1 MRIAFYA
8 PLKPPDHPVPS
19 GDRRVARLLMAA
31 LAAAGHEPIL
41 AARLRSRDGNGDHE
55 RQARL
60 RALGGRLAERY
71 LRRVAARPSLRP
83 DLWLTY
89 HLYYKAPDWI
99 GPRVAAALRIPYVVA
114 EASLAQKRRDGEWQ
128 IGHRATADALRR
140 AERVI
145 GLNSADREGV
155 MPALARPEHWT
166 ALLPFLDTAPF
177 DVAVATRRATRARLA
192 QTWKLDPAL
201 PWLATVAMMRVDVK
215 LESYRLLG
223 AALARC
229 LDQPFQLLV
238 AGDGPAREQ
247 VAAALAP
254 LGERVRWLGL
264 LEEGAVP
271 ELLAASDLYVW
282 PAIGEAY
289 GLAILEAQAA
299 GLPVVA
305 GHTGGVGDI
314 VADGLT
320 GLLVPVG
327 EPAEFSAAAAVLIND
342 EARRAR
348 MSLAARRKIAA
359 HHDLAA
365 AARRL
370 DAVLRDLVPA
380 TSP

>member
-19 GDRRVARLLMAA
+19 GDRRMARLLMAA
-31 LAAAGHEPIL
+31 LATAGHEPIL
-41 AARLRSRDGNGDHE
+41 AARLRSRDGTGDRE
-55 RQARL
+55 RQSRL
-60 RALGGRLAERY
+60 RALGARLAERY
-71 LRRVAARPSLRP
+71 LRRVAARPSQRP

-89 HLYYKAPDWI
+89 HPYYKAPDWI

-114 EASLAQKRRDGEWQ
+114 EASLAEKRSAGEWQ
-128 IGHRATADALRR
+128 IGHGATADALKR
-140 AERVI
+140 ADRVI
-145 GLNSADREGV
+145 GLNSTDREGV
-155 MPALARPEHWT
+155 LPVLARPEHWT
-166 ALLPFLDTAPF
+166 ALLPFLDTGPF
-177 DVAVATRRATRARLA
+177 DIAVAGRRTAREKLA
-192 QTWKLDPAL
+192 QRWKLDPAL
-201 PWLATVAMMRVDVK
+201 PWLATVAMMRADVK

-229 LDQPFQLLV
+229 RDLPFQLLV
-238 AGDGPAREQ
+238 AGDGPARDQ
-247 VAAALAP
+247 AIAALAP
-254 LGERVRWLGL
+254 VKGRARFLGR
-264 LEEGAVP
+264 LEEPAVP

-305 GHTGGVGDI
+305 GDTGGVGDI
-314 VADGLT
+314 VAHGVT

-327 EPAEFSAAAAVLIND
+327 DVAAFSAGTAVLID
-342 EARRAR
+342 DWTRRTR
-348 MSLAARRKIAA
+348 MSHAARRKVAA
-359 HHDLAA
+359 SHDLAS

-380 TSP
+380 SGP

>member
-19 GDRRVARLLMAA
+19 GDRRMASLLMAA
-31 LAAAGHEPIL
+31 LTAAGHEPVL
-41 AARLRSRDGNGDHE
+41 AARLRSRDSTGDRE

-60 RALGGRLAERY
+60 RALGARLAERY
-71 LRRVAARPSLRP
+71 LRRVAGRPSLRP

-114 EASLAQKRRDGEWQ
+114 EASVAQKRSAGPWW
-128 IGHRATADALRR
+128 IGHEATVAALKRAD
-140 AERVI
+140 RVI

-155 MPALARPEHWT
+155 LPALASPEHWT
-166 ALLPFLDTAPF
+166 ALPPFLDTGPF
-177 DVAVATRRATRARLA
+177 ETAVAGRRLA
-192 QTWKLDPAL
+192 RSRLAERWKLDLSL
-201 PWLATVAMMRVDVK
+201 PWLATVAMMRGDVK
-215 LESYRLLG
+215 LASYRLLG

-229 LDQPFQLLV
+229 RGRPFELLV
-238 AGDGPAREQ
+238 AGDGPARDL
-247 VAAALAP
+247 VATAFAP
-254 LGERVRWLGL
+254 VEGRVRLLGL
-264 LEEGAVP
+264 LDETTVP

-305 GHTGGVGDI
+305 GEAGGVGDI
-314 VADGLT
+314 VAHGVT

-327 EPAEFSAAAAVLIND
+327 DVAAFSAGTAALID
-342 EARRAR
+342 DAPRRAR
-348 MSLAARRKIAA
+348 MGEAARRKVRDG
-359 HHDLAA
+359 HDLAA

-370 DAVLRDLVPA
+370 DAVLCDLVLPVA
-380 TSP
+380 L

>member
-41 AARLRSRDGNGDHE
+41 AARLRSRDGSGDRE

-71 LRRVAARPSLRP
+71 LRQVAARPSLRP

-99 GPRVAAALRIPYVVA
+99 GPGVAAALRIPYVVA
-114 EASLAQKRRDGEWQ
+114 EASLAEKRKSGEWQ
-128 IGHRATADALRR
+128 IGHRATADALKH

-166 ALLPFLDTAPF
+166 ALLPFLDITPF
-177 DVAVATRRATRARLA
+177 DVAVATRRATRVRLA

-201 PWLATVAMMRVDVK
+201 PWLASVAMMRADVK

-247 VAAALAP
+247 VVAALAP
-254 LGERVRWLGL
+254 LGKRVRWLGV

-299 GLPVVA
+299 GLPVVV

-327 EPAEFSAAAAVLIND
+327 DPAAFSAAAAVLIND
-342 EARRAR
+342 ATRRAR
-348 MSLAARRKIAA
+348 MSLAARRKVAT

>member
-19 GDRRVARLLMAA
+19 GDRRMARLLIEA
-31 LAAAGHEPIL
+31 LAAAGHEPVL
-41 AARLRSRDGNGDHE
+41 AARLRSWEGAGDHE

-60 RALGGRLAERY
+60 RAVGGRLAERY

-99 GPRVAAALRIPYVVA
+99 GPHVAAALRIPYVVA
-114 EASLAQKRRDGEWQ
+114 EASLAEKRSTGDWQ
-128 IGHRATADALRR
+128 MGHRGAADALRR
-140 AERVI
+140 ADRVI
-145 GLNSADREGV
+145 GLNSSDREGV
-155 MPALARPEHWT
+155 LSALGRPEHWV
-166 ALLPFLDTAPF
+166 ALLPFLATAPF
-177 DVAVATRRATRARLA
+177 DAAVAGRRETRAALA
-192 QTWKLDPAL
+192 RRWKLDPAL
-201 PWLATVAMMRVDVK
+201 PWLATVAMMREDVK

-229 LDQPFQLLV
+229 GDRPFQLLV
-238 AGDGPAREQ
+238 AGDGPARDQ
-247 VAAALAP
+247 VTAALA
-254 LGERVRWLGL
+254 RVEGRMRLVGC
-264 LEEGAVP
+264 LEESAVP

-305 GHTGGVGDI
+305 GQTGGVGDI
-314 VADGLT
+314 VAHGVT

-327 EPAEFSAAAAVLIND
+327 DVAAFSAGTASLID
-342 EARRAR
+342 DQSRRAR
-348 MSLAARRKIAA
+348 MGEAARRKVAA
-359 HHDLAA
+359 SHDLAA
-365 AARRL
+365 AGRRL
-370 DAVLRDLVPA
+370 DAVLRDLVPVPA
-380 TSP
+380 P

>member
-41 AARLRSRDGNGDHE
+41 AARLRSRDGSGDRE

-60 RALGGRLAERY
+60 QALGGRLVERY
-71 LRRVAARPSLRP
+71 LRQVAARPSLRP

-99 GPRVAAALRIPYVVA
+99 GPGVAAALRIPYVVA
-114 EASLAQKRRDGEWQ
+114 EASLAEKHKGGEWR
-128 IGHRATADALRR
+128 IGHRATADALKR

-155 MPALARPEHWT
+155 MPALARPEYWT

-177 DVAVATRRATRARLA
+177 EVAVAARRATRARLA

-201 PWLATVAMMRVDVK
+201 PWLATVAMMRADVK

-247 VAAALAP
+247 VVAALAP
-254 LGERVRWLGL
+254 LGKRVRWLGV

-271 ELLAASDLYVW
+271 ELLTASDLYVW

-327 EPAEFSAAAAVLIND
+327 DPAGFSAAAAVLID
-342 EARRAR
+342 DAARRAR
-348 MSLAARRKIAA
+348 MSLAARRKVAT
-359 HHDLAA
+359 HHDIGA

>member
-41 AARLRSRDGNGDHE
+41 AARLRSRDGSGDRE

-60 RALGGRLAERY
+60 RALGARLAERY
-71 LRRVAARPSLRP
+71 LRQVAARPSLRP

-99 GPRVAAALRIPYVVA
+99 GPGVAAALRIPYVVA
-114 EASLAQKRRDGEWQ
+114 EASLAEKRKGGEWQ
-128 IGHRATADALRR
+128 IGHRATADALKR

-155 MPALARPEHWT
+155 MPALSRPEHWT

-177 DVAVATRRATRARLA
+177 EVAVATRRATRARLA

-201 PWLATVAMMRVDVK
+201 PWLATVAMMRADVK

-229 LDQPFQLLV
+229 LDQPFQLVV

-247 VAAALAP
+247 VVAALAP
-254 LGERVRWLGL
+254 LGKRVRWLGV

-305 GHTGGVGDI
+305 GQTGGVGDI

-320 GLLVPVG
+320 GLLVPAG
-327 EPAEFSAAAAVLIND
+327 KPADFSAATAVLIDD
-342 EARRAR
+342 ETRRAR
-348 MSLAARRKIAA
+348 MSLAARRKVAT

-370 DAVLRDLVPA
+370 DAVLRELVPA

>member
-19 GDRRVARLLMAA
+19 GDRRMARLLMAA

-41 AARLRSRDGNGDHE
+41 AARLRSREGSGDHE

-60 RALGGRLAERY
+60 RALGTRLADRY

-89 HLYYKAPDWI
+89 HVYYKAPDWI
-99 GPRVAAALRIPYVVA
+99 GPRVASALRIPYVVA
-114 EASLAQKRRDGEWQ
+114 EASLAEKRSDGDWQ
-128 IGHRATADALRR
+128 IGHRATAEALKL
-140 AERVI
+140 ADRVI

-155 MPALARPEHWT
+155 ARVLTRPEHWT

-177 DVAVATRRATRARLA
+177 EIAVAERRAARARLA
-192 QTWKLDPAL
+192 QRWKLEPAL
-201 PWLATVAMMRVDVK
+201 PWLVTVAMMRADVK

-229 LDQPFQLLV
+229 LDRPFQLLV
-238 AGDGPAREQ
+238 AGDGPAREH
-247 VAAALAP
+247 VIAALAP
-254 LGERVRWLGL
+254 VKSRVRFLGR
-264 LEEGAVP
+264 LEESAVP
-271 ELLAASDLYVW
+271 ELLAAGDVYVW
-282 PAIGEAY
+282 PAVGEAY

-305 GHTGGVGDI
+305 GQTGGVGDI
-314 VADGLT
+314 VTNGVT
-320 GLLVPVG
+320 GILVPVG
-327 EPAEFSAAAAVLIND
+327 DIPEFSAATAVLIDD
-342 EARRAR
+342 ETRRAR
-348 MSLAARRKIAA
+348 MGSAARRKVAA
-359 HHDLAA
+359 NHDLAA

-370 DAVLRDLVPA
+370 DAVLRDLVSTAAP
-380 TSP
+380 

>member
-19 GDRRVARLLMAA
+19 GDRQMARLLMAA

-41 AARLRSRDGNGDHE
+41 AARLRSRDGSGDHE

-60 RALGGRLAERY
+60 RALGARLAERY
-71 LRRVAARPSLRP
+71 ISRVTAHPSLRP
-83 DLWLTY
+83 DLWFTY

-99 GPRVAAALRIPYVVA
+99 GPRVATALRIPYVVA
-114 EASLAQKRRDGEWQ
+114 EASLAEKRSGGHWQ
-128 IGHRATADALRR
+128 IGHRATADALKR
-140 AERVI
+140 ATRVI
-145 GLNSADREGV
+145 GFNSADREGV
-155 MPALARPEHWT
+155 LPALARPEHWT
-166 ALLPFLDTAPF
+166 ALLPFLDTGPF
-177 DVAVATRRATRARLA
+177 EAAVAASRSARARLA
-192 QTWKLDPAL
+192 WRWGLDPAL
-201 PWLATVAMMRVDVK
+201 PWLVTVAMMRADVK

-229 LDQPFQLLV
+229 LDRPFQLLV
-238 AGDGPAREQ
+238 AGDGPARDE
-247 VAAALAP
+247 VKGALAP
-254 LGERVRWLGL
+254 LGSRARLLGC
-264 LEEGAVP
+264 LEESAVP
-271 ELLAASDLYVW
+271 ELLATCDLYVW

-305 GHTGGVGDI
+305 GQTGGVGDI

-327 EPAEFSAAAAVLIND
+327 DVAAFSAATAALID
-342 EARRAR
+342 DATRRTR
-348 MSLAARRKIAA
+348 MGSAARRKIAVG
-359 HHDLAA
+359 HDLTAA
-365 AARRL
+365 AGRL

-380 TSP
+380 TAP

>member
-19 GDRRVARLLMAA
+19 GDRRMARLLMTA
-31 LAAAGHEPIL
+31 LAAAGHEPVL
-41 AARLRSRDGNGDHE
+41 ASRLRSRDGAGDPE

-60 RALGGRLAERY
+60 GALGARLAARY

-99 GPRVAAALRIPYVVA
+99 GPRVASALRIPYVVA
-114 EASLAQKRRDGEWQ
+114 EASLARKRSGGRWDL
-128 IGHRATADALRR
+128 GHRAATDALQR
-140 AERVI
+140 ADRVI

-155 MPALARPEHWT
+155 LEALAGPERWT
-166 ALLPFLDTAPF
+166 ALPPFLDTAPF
-177 DVAVATRRATRARLA
+177 EAAVAARPAARAQLA
-192 QTWKLDPAL
+192 ERWQLDPAL
-201 PWLATVAMMRVDVK
+201 PWLATVAMMRADVK
-215 LESYRLLG
+215 LDSYRLLG

-229 LDQPFQLLV
+229 LDRPFQLLT
-238 AGDGPAREQ
+238 AGDGPTQAQ

-254 LGERVRWLGL
+254 LGARTRLVGRLDEA
-264 LEEGAVP
+264 AVP
-271 ELLAASDLYVW
+271 ALLAASDLYVW

-305 GHTGGVGDI
+305 GRSGGIGDI
-314 VADGLT
+314 VADGTTGTLT
-320 GLLVPVG
+320 
-327 EPAEFSAAAAVLIND
+327 PAGDIAAFSAATAALLD
-342 EARRAR
+342 DPARRAR
-348 MSLAARRKIAA
+348 MGGAARRKVAA
-359 HHDLAA
+359 SHDLAA

-370 DAVLRDLVPA
+370 DAVLRELVPVPA
-380 TSP
+380 P

>member
-41 AARLRSRDGNGDHE
+41 AARLRSRDGGGDRE

-60 RALGGRLAERY
+60 RALGERLAERY
-71 LRRVAARPSLRP
+71 LRQVAARPSLRP

-114 EASLAQKRRDGEWQ
+114 EASLAEKRKGGEWQ
-128 IGHRATADALRR
+128 IGHRATADALKS

-166 ALLPFLDTAPF
+166 ALLPFLDITPF
-177 DVAVATRRATRARLA
+177 DIAFATRRATRSRLA

-201 PWLATVAMMRVDVK
+201 PWLATVAMMRADVK

-238 AGDGPAREQ
+238 AGDGSAREQ
-247 VAAALAP
+247 VVAALAP
-254 LGERVRWLGL
+254 LGKRVRWLGV

-289 GLAILEAQAA
+289 GFAILEAQAA

-314 VADGLT
+314 VADGVT

-327 EPAEFSAAAAVLIND
+327 DPAAFSAAAAVLID
-342 EARRAR
+342 DATRRAR
-348 MSLAARRKIAA
+348 MSLAARRKVAT
-359 HHDLAA
+359 HHDIAA

>member
-1 MRIAFYA
+1 MRVAFYA

-19 GDRRVARLLMAA
+19 GDRRMARLLMAA
-31 LAAAGHEPIL
+31 LAAGGHEPVL
-41 AARLRSRDGNGDHE
+41 AARLRTRDGTGDRE
-55 RQARL
+55 RQDRL

-71 LRRVAARPSLRP
+71 LRRVLARPSQRP

-89 HLYYKAPDWI
+89 HPYYKAPDWI
-99 GPRVAAALRIPYVVA
+99 GPRVATALQIPYVVA
-114 EASLAQKRRDGEWQ
+114 EASLAEKRSAGDWQ
-128 IGHRATADALRR
+128 IGHSATAEALKR
-140 AERVI
+140 ADRVI
-145 GLNSADREGV
+145 GLNSTDREGV
-155 MPALARPEHWT
+155 LPALARPERWT
-166 ALLPFLDTAPF
+166 ALLPFLDARPF
-177 DVAVATRRATRARLA
+177 EAAVPGRRETRAALA
-192 QTWKLDPAL
+192 QRWKLDPAL
-201 PWLATVAMMRVDVK
+201 PWLVTVAMMRADVK

-229 LDQPFQLLV
+229 CDQPFQLLV
-238 AGDGPAREQ
+238 AGDGPARDQ
-247 VAAALAP
+247 VTAALAP
-254 LGERVRWLGL
+254 IKGRARLLGR

-305 GHTGGVGDI
+305 GETGGVGDI
-314 VADGLT
+314 VAHGVT

-327 EPAEFSAAAAVLIND
+327 DVAAFSAGTAALID
-342 EARRAR
+342 DWTRRVD
-348 MSLAARRKIAA
+348 MGHAARRKVAA
-359 HHDLAA
+359 DHDLAS

-380 TSP
+380 AGP

>member
-155 MPALARPEHWT
+155 MPALARHEHWT

-229 LDQPFQLLV
+229 LDQPFQLVV
-238 AGDGPAREQ
+238 AGDGSAREQ

-254 LGERVRWLGL
+254 LGERVRWLGVI
-264 LEEGAVP
+264 EEGAVP

>member
-31 LAAAGHEPIL
+31 LAVAGHEPIL
-41 AARLRSRDGNGDHE
+41 AARLRSRDGSGDRE

-60 RALGGRLAERY
+60 RALGARLAERY
-71 LRRVAARPSLRP
+71 LRQVAARPSLRP

-114 EASLAQKRRDGEWQ
+114 EASLAEKRKGGEWQ
-128 IGHRATADALRR
+128 IGHRATADALKR

-177 DVAVATRRATRARLA
+177 DVAVTTRRATRARLA

-201 PWLATVAMMRVDVK
+201 PWLATVAMMRADVK

-229 LDQPFQLLV
+229 LDQPFQLVV

-254 LGERVRWLGL
+254 LGKRVRWLGV
-264 LEEGAVP
+264 LEAGAVP

-327 EPAEFSAAAAVLIND
+327 KPAEFSAATAVLVDD
-342 EARRAR
+342 ETRRAR

>member
-19 GDRRVARLLMAA
+19 GDRRMARLLMAA

-41 AARLRSRDGNGDHE
+41 AARLRSRDGAGDHE

-60 RALGGRLAERY
+60 RTLGGRLAERY
-71 LRRVAARPSLRP
+71 LRRVAARPGLRP

-89 HLYYKAPDWI
+89 HPYYKAPDWI
-99 GPRVAAALRIPYVVA
+99 GPRVAAALQIPYVVA
-114 EASLAQKRRDGEWQ
+114 EASLAEKRSAGEWQ
-128 IGHRATADALRR
+128 IGHSATADALKR
-140 AERVI
+140 ADRVI
-145 GLNSADREGV
+145 GLNSTDREGV
-155 MPALARPEHWT
+155 LPALARPEHWT
-166 ALLPFLDTAPF
+166 ALLPFLDTGPF
-177 DVAVATRRATRARLA
+177 EAAVAGRRATRATLA
-192 QTWKLDPAL
+192 QRWKLDPAL
-201 PWLATVAMMRVDVK
+201 PWLATVAMMRADVK
-215 LESYRLLG
+215 LESYRVLG

-229 LDQPFQLLV
+229 RDRPFQLLV
-238 AGDGPAREQ
+238 AGDGPARDQ
-247 VAAALAP
+247 VTAALAP
-254 LGERVRWLGL
+254 IKGRVRFLGR
-264 LEEGAVP
+264 LEERAVP

-305 GHTGGVGDI
+305 GETGGVGDI
-314 VADGLT
+314 VAHGVT

-327 EPAEFSAAAAVLIND
+327 DIAAFSAGTAVLID
-342 EARRAR
+342 DWTRRAR
-348 MSLAARRKIAA
+348 MGHAARRKVAA
-359 HHDLAA
+359 THDLAS

-380 TSP
+380 TGT

>member
-19 GDRRVARLLMAA
+19 GDRRMARLLMAA

-41 AARLRSRDGNGDHE
+41 AARLRSREGAGDHE
-55 RQARL
+55 RQSRL
-60 RALGGRLAERY
+60 RALGARLADRY

-89 HLYYKAPDWI
+89 HVYYKAPDWI
-99 GPRVAAALRIPYVVA
+99 GPRVASALHIPYVVA
-114 EASLAQKRRDGEWQ
+114 EASLAEKRRDGDWQ
-128 IGHRATADALRR
+128 IGHRATAEALKR
-140 AERVI
+140 ADRVI

-155 MPALARPEHWT
+155 ARVLARPEHWT

-177 DVAVATRRATRARLA
+177 EVAVAGRRAARARLA
-192 QTWKLDPAL
+192 QRWKLEPAL
-201 PWLATVAMMRVDVK
+201 PWLVTVAMMRADVK

-229 LDQPFQLLV
+229 FDRPFQLLV

-247 VAAALAP
+247 VIAALAP
-254 LGERVRWLGL
+254 IKTRVRFLGR
-264 LEEGAVP
+264 LEESAVP
-271 ELLAASDLYVW
+271 ELLAAGDVYVW

-305 GHTGGVGDI
+305 GETGGVSDI
-314 VADGLT
+314 VTNGVT
-320 GLLVPVG
+320 GILVPVG
-327 EPAEFSAAAAVLIND
+327 DIAEFSAATAVLIDD
-342 EARRAR
+342 ETRRAR
-348 MSLAARRKIAA
+348 MGSAARRKVAA
-359 HHDLAA
+359 NHDLAA

-380 TSP
+380 SAP

>member
-41 AARLRSRDGNGDHE
+41 AARLRSRDGSGDGE

-60 RALGGRLAERY
+60 RALGARLAERY
-71 LRRVAARPSLRP
+71 LRQVAARPNLRP

-99 GPRVAAALRIPYVVA
+99 GPGVAAALRIPYVVA
-114 EASLAQKRRDGEWQ
+114 EASLAEKRKGGEWQ
-128 IGHRATADALRR
+128 IGHRATADALKR

-177 DVAVATRRATRARLA
+177 EVAVATRRATRARLA

-201 PWLATVAMMRVDVK
+201 PWLATVAMMRADVK

-247 VAAALAP
+247 VVAALAT
-254 LGERVRWLGL
+254 LGKRVRWLGV

-271 ELLAASDLYVW
+271 ELLAATDLYVW

-305 GHTGGVGDI
+305 GQTGGVGDI

-327 EPAEFSAAAAVLIND
+327 KPADFSAATAVLIDD
-342 EARRAR
+342 ETRRAR
-348 MSLAARRKIAA
+348 MSLAARRKVAT

-370 DAVLRDLVPA
+370 DAVLRELVPA